1 MTQVQVPGR
10 GPRLMQRLTETHF
23 LLVKAEVGEMT
34 PEDAR
39 NIWGQIEAYFVG
51 VCAKAS
57 GRKRDA
63 EWVSLVQKMSLIKRK
78 AEEAGA

>member
-10 GPRLMQRLTETHF
+10 GPRLMQKLTETNF
-23 LLVKAEVGEMT
+23 LLVKVEVDEMT

-39 NIWGQIEAYFVG
+39 NIWGQIESYFVG
-51 VCAKAS
+51 VCARAS
-57 GRKRDA
+57 GRKRDT